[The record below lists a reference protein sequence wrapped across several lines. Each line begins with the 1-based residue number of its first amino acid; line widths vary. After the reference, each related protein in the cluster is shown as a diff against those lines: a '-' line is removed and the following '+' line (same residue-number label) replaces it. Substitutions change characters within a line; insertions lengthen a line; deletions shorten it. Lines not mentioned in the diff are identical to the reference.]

1 MRNVPRVAG
10 FEQQIL
16 EELQYRRAGVAG
28 AARFDLLHN
37 LRDCVAASKDEL
49 IDCIKNLEDIAQQLR
64 IDVER
69 RTTRGRSCPRCGGKI
84 IPSRRAVYQ
93 STGDP
98 NDVFPSW
105 QCERC
110 GYEELLAR
118 PVKAAPKHG
127 APGGEAKAANTPR
140 QTGTAASTA
149 TPSAIATQKAPA
161 ARALAPLKDRKGRA
175 LPPDV
180 IRMMTEMNRTEGS
193 KQ

>member
-1 MRNVPRVAG
+1 MEDLA
-10 FEQQIL
+10 
-16 EELQYRRAGVAG
+16 LQLG
-28 AARFDLLHN
+28 
-37 LRDCVAASKDEL
+37 
-49 IDCIKNLEDIAQQLR
+49 

-69 RTTRGRSCPRCGGKI
+69 RTTRGRACPRCGGKI

-98 NDVFPSW
+98 TAIFPSW

-110 GYEELLAR
+110 GYEELINK

-127 APGGEAKAANTPR
+127 AKAAENKAATAQKSASGIVSAGSGASPLMTPDK
-140 QTGTAASTA
+140 
-149 TPSAIATQKAPA
+149 PPA
-161 ARALAPLKDRKGRA
+161 ARAVPALKDSKGRA

-180 IRMMTEMNRTEGS
+180 NRMMSVMKKEVSGEEVSG